1 MSDELS
7 KLYNQMQELKNS
19 PESWIVRND
28 VTGIVHEGVGRKPL
42 AWGEYPEGMEPESEN
57 AKQYDMWRGNF
68 LSLSQTA
75 FTPEGMSEI
84 QMQDQDS
91 VVSDPLW
98 ATASRVLH
106 DYLNPTGEDRGFF
119 SDLSGDKQ
127 RQLNQGKQIVSD
139 EKGFDDYA
147 QWGVNFISLFENN
160 FGAMGVNTVQLMD
173 APIEVHRAMYY
184 LMESAD
190 RKGVNFSNVVKGF
203 KNVMTD
209 PFTYFGLGT
218 LGIGLLA
225 KKGGQKLTKMG
236 FKEMLKNSVKLVKP
250 TKVSAAAS
258 AEGALYMSAFDLA
271 RQNVA
276 VNAEVQDEID
286 LGQTATMATTGAVMG
301 QGLTRLV
308 DAAPQIATNV
318 SEAIVDAGNAA
329 KTRMEGGTQLNTG
342 LNIDPLLA
350 AASDLVSGDN
360 KTPGPEIDYEGFTSQ
375 ALEVTKTLNQQK
387 GTGQQFKSQLL
398 KGGVKQD
405 EIDWLGLDDILN
417 KDKVTRDE
425 IEQHIRDNRVEIQ
438 QTELS
443 GTDEDTF
450 IDFNQPEVIKPEIAF
465 GDNYGAEMMFE
476 NYLPRRSAS
485 FDEIKQSILET
496 SFNIETQNKTIDKAM
511 KVYFDEGGKITDYR
525 AQFEPDELTV
535 MEEAGN
541 RLYNDVY
548 YNSPDEQVMQ
558 HVDRKSGYV
567 ILGNDELGYSIF
579 ESVSQSNDF
588 KNRLGDNIAYSLNE
602 SKIQLEEILREEGLL
617 SDDFEV
623 TRFSNH
629 TQPGGT
635 NYREL
640 LLTLPQDS
648 SEALAI
654 KRNIEFS
661 GSHYDQENIVA
672 HMRVS
677 DRLTLDDK
685 KVLYAEEIQSDWGQ
699 QGRDKGFA
707 LPKGKKRDELEKEL
721 VDVRREHT
729 KTTEEIREQVQSLP
743 DRGEPLNIPRGSENI
758 SPARKELENSV
769 YFKEL
774 KAKRYELNEKINE
787 LNKVLSAPPEAP
799 FVTST
804 DKWTQLTI
812 KKLLANAV
820 DEGDY
825 DYIAISP
832 GQVQFDRWNEPG
844 LKDYYDKV
852 IPKNVNKVVK
862 KLDKDAVEK
871 IDMVVLTDNQPTLGI
886 KLTDKLKEKVRNG
899 QALFSVPAAVAAG
912 AIASGEDDGN

>member
-1 MSDELS
+1 
-7 KLYNQMQELKNS
+7 MQELKNS

-91 VVSDPLW
+91 VVSDPQW

-119 SDLSGDKQ
+119 SDLSGEKQ

-258 AEGALYMSAFDLA
+258 AEGALYMTAFDYA

-276 VNAEVQDEID
+276 VNAEVRDSINKTQ
-286 LGQTATMATTGAVMG
+286 LATMGTTGAVMG

-342 LNIDPLLA
+342 LDIDPLLA

-425 IEQHIRDNRVEIQ
+425 VEQHIRDNRVEIQ

-476 NYLPRRSAS
+476 NYLPNGSAS

-511 KVYFDEGGKITDYR
+511 KVYFDESGKITDYR

-588 KNRLGDNIAYSLNE
+588 KNRLGDDTAFSLNE
-602 SKIQLEEILREEGLL
+602 SKVQLEEILREEGLL
-617 SDDFEV
+617 TNDFEV
-623 TRFSNH
+623 TKYSDY

-648 SEALAI
+648 SEALAV
-654 KRNIEFS
+654 KRNMDFS

-699 QGRDKGFA
+699 EGRKKGFK
-707 LPKGKKRDELEKEL
+707 P
-721 VDVRREHT
+721 
-729 KTTEEIREQVQSLP
+729 
-743 DRGEPLNIPRGSENI
+743 NI
-758 SPARKELENSV
+758 SQEESDKLNAELFDLREASDAKMQELKSHPGVNVSEETLN
-769 YFKEL
+769 KEL
-774 KAKRYELNEKINE
+774 KGDFSGSSPERLEWKKLKEEHNKIQEKRVEIQAKLFG
-787 LNKVLSAPPEAP
+787 PPEAP

-820 DEGDY
+820 DKGDY

-832 GQVQFDRWNEPG
+832 GQVQFDRWNQPG
-844 LKDYYDKV
+844 LRDYYDKV
-852 IPKNVNKVVK
+852 IPKNVDKVVK